1 MNQQELR
8 LKLGQRLGIGFDGY
22 EIPEDCARLIREY
35 KIGNVI
41 LFRRNVKSK
50 EQLKKLCGDLH
61 RLIKEE
67 TGLTLT
73 SWQYRGIV
81 NFQSEDWKERMYLF
95 TADAYEGSLS
105 ANCDEGDLCW
115 VESGR
120 IKDLSLW
127 EGDRVFLSLL
137 EQDEPLFLLD
147 LHYSG
152 ENLIRAVLNGH
163 ELTLSRA
170 SVPV

>member
-1 MNQQELR
+1 MLETTLCYLKENDR
-8 LKLGQRLGIGFDGY
+8 LLMLHRVKKEHDVNEGKWIGIGGKL
-22 EIPEDCARLIREY
+22 EEGENPQHCMLRE
-35 KIGNVI
+35 
-41 LFRRNVKSK
+41 F
-50 EQLKKLCGDLH
+50 
-61 RLIKEE
+61 KEE

>member
-1 MNQQELR
+1 MLETTLCYLKENDR
-8 LKLGQRLGIGFDGY
+8 LLMLHRVKKEHDVNEGKWIGIGGKL
-22 EIPEDCARLIREY
+22 EEGENPQQCMLRE
-35 KIGNVI
+35 
-41 LFRRNVKSK
+41 F
-50 EQLKKLCGDLH
+50 
-61 RLIKEE
+61 KEE

-81 NFQSEDWKERMYLF
+81 NFQSDDWKERMYLF
-95 TADAYEGSLS
+95 TADAFEGSLS
-105 ANCDEGDLCW
+105 ENCDEGDLCW